1 MDNEFKDFTA
11 TPTLTFDV
19 APETK
24 EAPAPAASS
33 ELAEQAADPAFSE
46 NNLTPE
52 ELQMVNEFSQKIDLH
67 NSQAILQY
75 GVGTQKKMADF
86 SEAALNNV
94 RTKDLGEVGNMLSS
108 LVIDLKSFDVTEQDK
123 GFKGLFKKSS
133 NKITSMKAKYDKAEV
148 NVNNV
153 CTALENHQVTLMK
166 DIALL
171 DKMYAVNLTY
181 FKELSM
187 YILAGKKKL
196 EEVRNGE
203 LAAAVAKANASN
215 LPEDA
220 QAAKDLQS
228 MCDRFEKKI
237 HDLELTRMI
246 SIQTAP
252 QIRMVQNNDTLM
264 AEKIQS
270 TIVNTIPLWKSQMVL
285 ALGIAHS
292 TEAAQAQSQVSD
304 LTNELLRK
312 NAEKL
317 HMASV
322 ETAKESERGIV
333 DMETLQKTNA
343 DLIQTL
349 DDVMKIQKEGREKRQ
364 AAEAEMVR
372 MENDLKAK
380 LLEIQH

>member
-123 GFKGLFKKSS
+123 GFKGLFNKSS

-285 ALGIAHS
+285 ALGIEHS
-292 TEAAQAQSQVSD
+292 AQAAKAQREVTD
-304 LTNELLRK
+304 MTNELLRK
-312 NAEKL
+312 NADILKT
-317 HMASV
+317 ATID
-322 ETAKESERGIV
+322 TAKESERGIV
-333 DMETLQKTNA
+333 DLETLKHTNESLISTF
-343 DLIQTL
+343 DEVLKIQT
-349 DDVMKIQKEGREKRQ
+349 EGREKRRN
-364 AAEAEMVR
+364 AEAEMQR
-372 MENDLKAK
+372 MEDELKKK
-380 LLEIQH
+380 LLEIRN

>member
-285 ALGIAHS
+285 ALGIEHS
-292 TEAAQAQSQVSD
+292 AQAAKAQREVTD
-304 LTNELLRK
+304 MTNELLRK
-312 NAEKL
+312 NADILKT
-317 HMASV
+317 ATID
-322 ETAKESERGIV
+322 TAKESERGIV
-333 DMETLQKTNA
+333 DLETLKHTKESLISTF
-343 DLIQTL
+343 DEVLKIQT
-349 DDVMKIQKEGREKRQ
+349 EGREKRRN
-364 AAEAEMVR
+364 AEAEMQR
-372 MENDLKAK
+372 MEDELKKK
-380 LLEIQH
+380 LLEIRN